1 MVGLLGE
8 PIFTARPGRDAEA
21 GGAIPIPIPVRA
33 DSVALPLK
41 VEVVM
46 EVEVEVTEGDEENF
60 SAGRTATAAGSATIL
75 DGSEL
80 LLGNEEEDD
89 DCCKGGRIRSSEV
102 VDVDAEDSTARTAG
116 SV

>member
-8 PIFTARPGRDAEA
+8 PIFTGRPGRDAEA
-21 GGAIPIPIPVRA
+21 GGAIPIPVRA

-46 EVEVEVTEGDEENF
+46 EVEVTEGDEENF

-80 LLGNEEEDD
+80 LLGNDEEDD

>member
-46 EVEVEVTEGDEENF
+46 EVEVTEGGEENF
-60 SAGRTATAAGSATIL
+60 SAGRTATATGSATIL
-75 DGSEL
+75 DDSEL
-80 LLGNEEEDD
+80 LLGNDEEND
-89 DCCKGGRIRSSEV
+89 DCCKEDRIRSSEV